1 MNISHFFIDRPIFA
15 AVISIIITLIGGVA
29 YFALP
34 VAQYPDI
41 APPSI
46 SVTAQYPGASAEIV
60 AKTVA
65 TPIEQEVNGVDNM
78 LYMTSQST
86 GDGSMSLTVTF
97 KLGTDLDTAQV
108 LVQNRVAIAQP
119 RLPEEVRAI
128 GVTVTKQS
136 PDLMLVIHLY
146 SPDDTR
152 DQLYISNYAT
162 LHVKDVLSRIDGVGN
177 VTIFGARDYSMRIW
191 LDPEKLAIRNLTAG
205 DVVAALR
212 GQNVQVAA
220 GVINQPPVP
229 VPGAFQLNVET
240 QGRLTDPEAFGNII
254 VKSGT
259 DGRVVRVHDIGR
271 VELGAADYGRNGYL
285 DERVAVPLGIFQRP
299 GSNALA
305 TAAQVQDAMKKLSE
319 SFPAGLKYDIVYNPT
334 VFISQSVQAVIE
346 TMFEAVILVVIVII
360 LFLQTWRASI
370 VPIVAIPV
378 SLIGTFA
385 VLSALG
391 YSLNNLSLFGLLL
404 AIGIVVDDAI
414 VVVENVER
422 NIREGLSPRDA
433 AYKTMEEVGGALIAI
448 ALVLTAVFIPSVF
461 LTGILG
467 QFFRQFAVTIATSTV
482 ISLIVSLTLS
492 PALCAL
498 LFKPHVSHPEGQ
510 SIFMRPINAFFRG
523 FNRGFEWLSSRYG
536 RMTGRLV
543 RVSLIM
549 VILYAGLIGL
559 TVFEFSRAPTGFI
572 PQQDQGYLIN
582 IIQLPPGASLAR
594 TDEVARRVN
603 KMVLDT
609 PGVAHTV
616 PIVGLDGATFTNAP
630 NAAVIFSPL
639 APFEERAKEGL
650 TATKI
655 SMLLNQKFQTVQEG
669 LVLSVSPPPVRG
681 IGTTGGFKLE
691 IQDTHGGDLAQ
702 LEGVAQQVVGAA
714 NQTPGLTSIFTTFN
728 TRTPKIWA
736 DIDRVR
742 AEMLGVRTDD
752 VFTTLEVY
760 LGSQYVNDFNFL
772 GRTYRVTAQADGQF
786 RQDLHAISQLK
797 TRNANGEM
805 VPLGSVAAFSNITG
819 PYRVEHFNLFPSAA
833 VQGGTL
839 PGYSTG
845 YGLAAM
851 DKIAAQLLPDGY
863 AAAWTE
869 IAYQEQ
875 LAGNTAIYV
884 FLASVVFV
892 FLLLAAQYESWALPL
907 AVILIVPMCLLAAV
921 SGLLAARH
929 GREHPRPDRL
939 RGADRVGGQER
950 DPDRGVRAP
959 ERGAWRG
966 SLPGRD
972 RSRPRAPA
980 PDSHDVLRLHPRRAA
995 ARHRHRRRRRDA
1007 PVARHRRVL
1016 RHDRRHHLRPD
1027 LHAGVLRCGAEVRGE
1042 TACAW
1047 HAATGPRRLKPPR
1060 RHLTGLA
1067 AARWTQRLQPKIWL
1081 AVMPLKIDCTA
1092 IAASSTPKTR
1102 TTTLRAVSPI
1112 RWWIS
1117 WASSRKISVT
1127 SITARIASTTATSS
1141 FGSPLVPAASTM
1153 AEVMAP
1159 GPASSGVASGNTV
1172 ISACCSA
1179 LLSASSLSF
1188 GVSRAGEGR
1197 FDSVMSSA
1205 MIRRMMPPATWSA
1218 GSDTP
1223 SCVRIGCPNS
1233 AKASTISVAM
1243 ATALSEM
1250 ARRSAFVA
1258 FGVREATS
1266 TAESIGPMTAKKVV
1280 KAVSAVSSM

>member
-1 MNISHFFIDRPIFA
+1 MA
-15 AVISIIITLIGGVA
+15 AWCAFTTSGAWSSAPRITAATAISI
-29 YFALP
+29 
-34 VAQYPDI
+34 
-41 APPSI
+41 
-46 SVTAQYPGASAEIV
+46 
-60 AKTVA
+60 
-65 TPIEQEVNGVDNM
+65 
-78 LYMTSQST
+78 
-86 GDGSMSLTVTF
+86 
-97 KLGTDLDTAQV
+97 
-108 LVQNRVAIAQP
+108 
-119 RLPEEVRAI
+119 
-128 GVTVTKQS
+128 
-136 PDLMLVIHLY
+136 
-146 SPDDTR
+146 
-152 DQLYISNYAT
+152 
-162 LHVKDVLSRIDGVGN
+162 
-177 VTIFGARDYSMRIW
+177 
-191 LDPEKLAIRNLTAG
+191 
-205 DVVAALR
+205 
-212 GQNVQVAA
+212 
-220 GVINQPPVP
+220 
-229 VPGAFQLNVET
+229 
-240 QGRLTDPEAFGNII
+240 
-254 VKSGT
+254 
-259 DGRVVRVHDIGR
+259 
-271 VELGAADYGRNGYL
+271 
-285 DERVAVPLGIFQRP
+285 ERVAVPLGIFQRP

-305 TAAQVQDAMKKLSE
+305 TAAQVQDAMKTLSK

-334 VFISQSVQAVIE
+334 VFISQSVEAVIQ

-391 YSLNNLSLFGLLL
+391 YSLNNLSLFGLVL

-639 APFEERAKEGL
+639 AAFDERAKDGL

-702 LEGVAQQVVGAA
+702 LEGVAQSVVAAA

-851 DKIAAQLLPDGY
+851 EKISQQLLPDGY

-921 SGLLAARH
+921 SGLL
-929 GREHPRPDRL
+929 L
-939 RGADRVGGQER
+939 RGM
-950 DPDRGVRAP
+950 
-959 ERGAWRG
+959 
-966 SLPGRD
+966 
-972 RSRPRAPA
+972 
-980 PDSHDVLRLHPRRAA
+980 DVNILAQIGF
-995 ARHRHRRRRRDA
+995 
-1007 PVARHRRVL
+1007 VVL
-1016 RHDRRHHLRPD
+1016 I
-1027 LHAGVLRCGAEVRGE
+1027 
-1042 TACAW
+1042 
-1047 HAATGPRRLKPPR
+1047 
-1060 RHLTGLA
+1060 GLA
-1067 AARWTQRLQPKIWL
+1067 AKNAILIVEFARQNEEHGEDRFQAATEAARVRLRPILMTSFAFILGVLPLVIATGAGAEMRQSL
-1081 AVMPLKIDCTA
+1081 GTAVFYGMIGVTIFGLIFTPVFYVVVRKF
-1092 IAASSTPKTR
+1092 AAKPH
-1102 TTTLRAVSPI
+1102 AH
-1112 RWWIS
+1112 
-1117 WASSRKISVT
+1117 
-1127 SITARIASTTATSS
+1127 
-1141 FGSPLVPAASTM
+1141 GSPQPAHA
-1153 AEVMAP
+1153 
-1159 GPASSGVASGNTV
+1159 
-1172 ISACCSA
+1172 
-1179 LLSASSLSF
+1179 
-1188 GVSRAGEGR
+1188 
-1197 FDSVMSSA
+1197 D
-1205 MIRRMMPPATWSA
+1205 
-1218 GSDTP
+1218 
-1223 SCVRIGCPNS
+1223 
-1233 AKASTISVAM
+1233 
-1243 ATALSEM
+1243 
-1250 ARRSAFVA
+1250 
-1258 FGVREATS
+1258 
-1266 TAESIGPMTAKKVV
+1266 
-1280 KAVSAVSSM
+1280 